1 MPVLAVAEVR
11 SVEARVMADLPDG
24 TLMHRAAFGLAVHI
38 ARVVQRQ
45 VGRVSGSRVV
55 ALVGPGNNGG
65 DALFACAELA
75 RRGASVAA
83 VVVADRLHTE
93 GVAALHRA
101 GGRVVAAEDAPA
113 LLRVADVVID
123 GIVGIGGRGDVRPP
137 ARDLLGLLGEC
148 PVVAVDVPSGVD
160 ADTGAVASAS
170 IAADLTVTFG
180 CYKPGLLLAPGRE
193 RCGEVAVVD
202 IGLTGAIDEVSSY
215 VLDVDDVVR
224 WVPPP
229 GLDDYKYSRG
239 VALLRVGSA
248 QYPGAG
254 LLSVGA
260 ARAADIGMVMV
271 MPPAP
276 EDVHAVYPDVVVA
289 ELTSRVSAICVGPG
303 IGRGADAAEVVASLL
318 VADVPLVL
326 DADAL
331 HVVSIDALRERG
343 AHGRITILTPHDG
356 EFRALG
362 FDGGVDR
369 RAAACAAA
377 RDLRSVVVL
386 KGPGTVVASPTG
398 PAYLDART
406 TPALGTAGSGD
417 VLAGLLTGLLAGAHS
432 RGEVPDASTAAECAA
447 AAVWLHSAAGRSAQA
462 HGAVHAPDLVAALG
476 GAIHAVRI
484 AGGVIVDA

>member
-1 MPVLAVAEVR
+1 
-11 SVEARVMADLPDG
+11 MADLPEG
-24 TLMHRAAFGLAVHI
+24 ALMQRAAFGLAVHI
-38 ARVVQRQ
+38 ARVLQEH

-83 VVVADRLHTE
+83 IAVAESVHTD

-101 GGRVVAAEDAPA
+101 GGRVFAMADAAV
-113 LLRVADVVID
+113 LLRGADVVVD
-123 GIVGIGGRGDVRPP
+123 GIIGIGGRGAVRPP

-148 PVVAVDVPSGVD
+148 PVVAVDVPSGID
-160 ADTGAVASAS
+160 ADTGAVAIAS

-193 RCGEVAVVD
+193 RCGEVTVVD
-202 IGLTGAIDEVSSY
+202 IGLTKALDGVSSF
-215 VLDVDDVVR
+215 VFEREDVVR
-224 WVPPP
+224 WVPLP
-229 GLDDYKYSRG
+229 GLGEYKYSRG
-239 VALLRVGSA
+239 VACLRVGSV

-260 ARAADIGMVMV
+260 ARAADIGMVV
-271 MPPAP
+271 VIPPAP
-276 EDVHAVYPDVVVA
+276 DDVHAVYPDVVVA
-289 ELTSRVSAICVGPG
+289 ESSARVTAICVGPG
-303 IGRGADAAEVVASLL
+303 IGRGDDAAAAVAS
-318 VADVPLVL
+318 VMHADVPIIL

-343 AHGRITILTPHDG
+343 ARGGVTVLTPHEG

-377 RDLRSVVVL
+377 GDLRSVVVL

-398 PAYLDART
+398 ESYLDART

-432 RGEVPDASTAAECAA
+432 RGEVPDVSAAAECAA
-447 AAVWLHSAAGRSAQA
+447 AAVWLHSAAGRGAQA
-462 HGAVHAPDLVAALG
+462 LGAVHAPDLVAALG
-476 GAIHAVRI
+476 GVIHAVRI
-484 AGGVIVDA
+484 TGGVIVDA